1 MAEHQG
7 DPLITQYV
15 GAAMVK
21 LLQSAGIDMAAL
33 QKQAQEPQASE
44 SLFVQK

>member
-7 DPLITQYV
+7 DPFITQYV
-15 GAAMVK
+15 GAAK
-21 LLQSAGIDMAAL
+21 LLQSAGIDMEAL